1 MYIRKF
7 EKKQAK
13 VACSPRDWTLKNH
26 CHSHHHDY
34 YHQNHHHY
42 HCHHHHHHQYQCRTS
57 QITKQMCSCD
67 LILNLTEP
75 FDVTHR
81 FSSVQSLSRIL
92 LWPRGPQHARIPCPS
107 PTPRAHSNSCSLSWW
122 CHPTISS
129 SVESFSSCLQSFP
142 ASESFPGSQFFVTGG
157 HRIGVSALASVP
169 PMNIQD
175 WSLLGWTGL
184 MSLQF
189 KWLSRLFSNTTVQK
203 HQFFGAQLSL

>member
-13 VACSPRDWTLKNH
+13 VACSPRDWTLRNH

-81 FSSVQSLSRIL
+81 FSSVQSLSHIL
-92 LWPRGPQHARIPCPS
+92 LCDPVDHSTPGFPVHHQLPELTQTHVHWVGDAIQPSHPLLNPPPAFNLSQHQ
-107 PTPRAHSNSCSLSWW
+107 NL
-122 CHPTISS
+122 
-129 SVESFSSCLQSFP
+129 FQ
-142 ASESFPGSQFFVTGG
+142 
-157 HRIGVSALASVP
+157 GVS
-169 PMNIQD
+169 
-175 WSLLGWTGL
+175 SL
-184 MSLQF
+184 
-189 KWLSRLFSNTTVQK
+189 
-203 HQFFGAQLSL
+203 